1 MDLVKAWLLKL
12 GGTLKSKGKTLM
24 PRPIPRDSY
33 LDGVG
38 AARHMNF

>member
-12 GGTLKSKGKTLM
+12 GSTLKSQGKTLM

-33 LDGVG
+33 LDGVR